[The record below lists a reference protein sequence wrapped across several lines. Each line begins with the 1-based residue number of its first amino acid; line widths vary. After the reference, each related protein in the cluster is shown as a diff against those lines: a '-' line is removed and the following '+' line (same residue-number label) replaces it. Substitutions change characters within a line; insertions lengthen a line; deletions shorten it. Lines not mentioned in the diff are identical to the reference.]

1 MERGEER
8 GVWGADKTVLQVYYR
23 KGDRG
28 RSPKKKDSTDKA
40 LAEDIHLEQDWEDI
54 QDFLI
59 GEIGLKEVECYRTTF
74 VEYRAYLK
82 AHQRKNIE
90 GWRLARFIAWQN
102 SLVSNIKPSAKKSTA
117 EAFWPLP
124 LDEKNAP
131 ELEVIN
137 QQLSKDEENE
147 LFRIMS
153 KIRRS

>member
-23 KGDRG
+23 EGDRG
-28 RSPKKKDSTDKA
+28 RSPKKKDSTES
-40 LAEDIHLEQDWEDI
+40 LTEDIHLEQNWEDI

-59 GEIGLKEVECYRTTF
+59 GEVGLKEVECYRTTF
-74 VEYRAYLK
+74 VEYRAHIK
-82 AHQRKNIE
+82 AQEKRIIE

-124 LDEKNAP
+124 LDKKNTP
-131 ELEVIN
+131 ELEIIN
-137 QQLSKDEENE
+137 QQLNKEEETE

>member
-1 MERGEER
+1 MEANWDE
-8 GVWGADKTVLQVYYR
+8 
-23 KGDRG
+23 
-28 RSPKKKDSTDKA
+28 
-40 LAEDIHLEQDWEDI
+40 I

-59 GEIGLKEVECYRTTF
+59 GEVGLREEECYRVTF
-74 VEYRAYLK
+74 VEFRAYSK
-82 AHQRKNIE
+82 AHQRKIVE

-124 LDEKNAP
+124 LDEKDKVA
-131 ELEVIN
+131 LEPIN
-137 QQLSKDEENE
+137 QQLNKEEEKE